1 MNASKLLLL
10 TQSVSALLGLL
21 LLIWNE
27 SEISCGTT
35 TLRLF
40 ETMFAL
46 VAWFTMRE
54 QAKISWKS

>member
-1 MNASKLLLL
+1 MNAVKLLLL
-10 TQSVSALLGLL
+10 VQSVSALLCLL

-27 SEISCGTT
+27 SELSCGTT

-40 ETMFAL
+40 ETMFAI
-46 VAWFTMRE
+46 VSVFTMRE

>member
-1 MNASKLLLL
+1 MNAVKLLLL
-10 TQSVSALLGLL
+10 AQSVSALLCLL

-27 SEISCGTT
+27 SKVSCGTT

-40 ETMFAL
+40 ETMFAI
-46 VAWFTMRE
+46 VSVYTMRE

>member
-1 MNASKLLLL
+1 MNAVKLLLL
-10 TQSVSALLGLL
+10 AQSVSALLCLL

-27 SEISCGTT
+27 SEVSCGTT

-40 ETMFAL
+40 ETMFAI
-46 VAWFTMRE
+46 VSVYAMRE

>member
-1 MNASKLLLL
+1 MNTVKLLLF

-27 SEISCGTT
+27 SEVSCGTT
-35 TLRLF
+35 TLRLL
-40 ETMFAL
+40 ETMCAIAS
-46 VAWFTMRE
+46 VYTMRE